1 MTMIEGLS
9 NEAYHRSDHVGSSSL
24 KMLATKTPAHY
35 QWNRLHHE
43 DKPQFIFGSAAH
55 AWILEGDADQIV
67 VVDSD
72 SWRTKAAKEARDEAY
87 AAGKYP
93 LLDEEF
99 DRIDKMRAAILDH
112 PIASQMVN
120 PEHRFESS
128 IFWEE
133 DGMPLKCRPDALGTD
148 VIWDLKT
155 ARSSHPGEFGRAA
168 NTYGYHQSAAHY
180 IDGVRQETGKEL
192 PFRLVLIEKE
202 APFFVSVVE
211 FEPAAVDLGS
221 DLNAKAKD
229 LWRTCTANNHWPGY
243 EGISVVDV
251 PAYAYYEEEDDMIK
265 EIF

>member
-1 MTMIEGLS
+1 MS
-9 NEAYHRSDHVGSSSL
+9 NAAYHSSAAIGSTSL
-24 KMLATKTPAHY
+24 KTLATKTPAHY
-35 QWNRLHHE
+35 QW
-43 DKPQFIFGSAAH
+43 DKANPVHKPVYDLGSAAH

-67 VVDSD
+67 VVESD

-99 DRIDKMRAAILDH
+99 DRIDRMRAAILEH
-112 PIASQMVN
+112 PIASQMIN

-133 DGMPLKCRPDALGTD
+133 NGMPLKCRPDALAPD

-180 IDGVRQETGKEL
+180 IDGVQRATGEEL

-243 EGISVVDV
+243 EGISIVDV
-251 PAYAYYEEEDDMIK
+251 PAYAYWDEENEETEMK
-265 EIF
+265 L